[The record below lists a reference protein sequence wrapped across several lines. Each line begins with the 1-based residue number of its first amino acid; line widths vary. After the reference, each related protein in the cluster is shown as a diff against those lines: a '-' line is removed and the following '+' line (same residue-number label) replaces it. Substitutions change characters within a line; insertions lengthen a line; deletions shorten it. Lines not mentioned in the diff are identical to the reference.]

1 MIAVLKRWF
10 GHNPFL
16 KVMALVIGIVVWII
30 ASRWVY
36 ETTTLIVPVE
46 LKLASGMIVTG
57 ITPPKVIVTLEYP
70 RESHDLIE
78 EGKSDLKLIHDL
90 TGNRTPGRINFEL
103 QADDLTRPARF
114 RVVSVSPAR
123 ITADIDR
130 LVEKVL
136 PVKVV
141 YRGSPRRGYR
151 LAGQRVIPPEVRV
164 PGPETML
171 EEMTEIETEPI
182 NIMGREITFE
192 TSAILK
198 PPSRFAPGKEQR
210 VTVIVIL
217 RPELQQR
224 SFEGVG
230 VDFLKDLSGSDNVQV
245 LPREVNLHLKGPTA
259 VMEAL
264 TVDDLRVYID
274 IVGLKPGTWELPLRT
289 AFPSGVILDQ
299 ADPDIIKVT
308 LEPGPTGL
316 LGPGTAIK

>member
-1 MIAVLKRWF
+1 MIAGIKRWF

-16 KVMALVIGIVVWII
+16 KIMALIIGIVVWII

-36 ETTTLIVPVE
+36 EPSTLVVPVE
-46 LKLASGMIVTG
+46 LKLAEGMTVTG
-57 ITPPKVIVTLEYP
+57 ITPDKVTVTLEYP

-78 EGKSDLKLIHDL
+78 EGKSEIKFIHDL

-103 QADDLTRPARF
+103 QPDDLTRPARF
-114 RVVSVSPAR
+114 RVVSVSPSR
-123 ITADIDR
+123 ITAEIDR

-141 YRGSPRRGYR
+141 YWGSPRPGYR

-164 PGPETML
+164 PGPETIL
-171 EEMTEIETEPI
+171 DEMTEIETEPV
-182 NIMGREITFE
+182 NIMGREITFD
-192 TSAILK
+192 TSAVLS
-198 PPSRFAPGKEQR
+198 PLSRFSPGKEQR

-230 VDFLKDLSGSDNVQV
+230 VDFLKDLAASDDVQV
-245 LPREVNLHLKGPTA
+245 IPREVNLYLKGPTS

-264 TVDDLRVYID
+264 TIEDLRVYID

-289 AFPSGVILDQ
+289 AFPAGVILDR

-308 LEPGPTGL
+308 IEPGPASL
-316 LGPGTAIK
+316 LGPGTVIQ

>member
-1 MIAVLKRWF
+1 MIAGIKRWF

-16 KVMALVIGIVVWII
+16 KIMALIIGIVVWII

-36 ETTTLIVPVE
+36 EPSTLVVPVE
-46 LKLASGMIVTG
+46 LKLAEGMTVTG
-57 ITPPKVIVTLEYP
+57 ITPDKVTVTLEYP

-78 EGKSDLKLIHDL
+78 EGKSEIKFIHDL

-103 QADDLTRPARF
+103 QPDDLTRPARF
-114 RVVSVSPAR
+114 RVVSVSPSR
-123 ITADIDR
+123 ITAEIDR

-164 PGPETML
+164 PGPETIL
-171 EEMTEIETEPI
+171 EEMTEIETEPV
-182 NIMGREITFE
+182 NIMGREITFD
-192 TSAILK
+192 TSAVLS
-198 PPSRFAPGKEQR
+198 PLSRFSPGKEQR

-230 VDFLKDLSGSDNVQV
+230 VDFLKDLAASDDVQV
-245 LPREVNLHLKGPTA
+245 LPREVNLHLKGPTS

-264 TVDDLRVYID
+264 TIEDLRVYID

-289 AFPSGVILDQ
+289 AFPAGVILDR

-308 LEPGPTGL
+308 IEPGPASL
-316 LGPGTAIK
+316 LGPGTVIQ